1 MINSSRK
8 VRIEVLRPALF
19 CVGAALLSW
28 QTMAAAVTVSDSTFV
43 NTDWTIT
50 SFSSFNGGTSS
61 AAQVASGGNPGP
73 YRNVTDTLNNGG
85 VPSVVLGVSIY
96 SPFTY
101 NPAVS
106 GAISAVD
113 YSEDAACI
121 SGCFGSGQST
131 GPALLQGG
139 VIYVLGS
146 SSVITGPGA
155 AFVNHSL
162 SGLTA
167 ADFGGVSLT
176 GSTFVDNSVHP
187 NFSASGAPIQFGF
200 LRANG
205 TGPGGIGY
213 TLAAGIDNWQVT
225 ITSAALPPSG
235 ITTIPTLGTAE
246 MVLLAFAIGLLGL
259 FYSRRTD

>member
-1 MINSSRK
+1 MIDSARNLRMS
-8 VRIEVLRPALF
+8 VLRIVLF
-19 CVGAALLSW
+19 CVGGALLAW
-28 QTMAAAVTVSDSTFV
+28 QTMAAAVTVSDNTFV
-43 NTDWTIT
+43 NTDWTLT
-50 SFSSFNGGTSS
+50 SFSSFNGGTVS

-73 YRNVTDTLNNGG
+73 YRNVIDTLNNGG
-85 VPSVVLGVSIY
+85 APSVVLGVSIY
-96 SPFTY
+96 SPFIYT
-101 NPAVS
+101 PSVS
-106 GAISAVD
+106 GAINSVD
-113 YSEDAACI
+113 YSEDAACT

-155 AFVNHSL
+155 AFANHSL

-167 ADFGGVSLT
+167 LDFGGVSLT
-176 GSTFVDNSVHP
+176 GSTFVDNTVHP
-187 NFSASGAPIQFGF
+187 NFSAGGAPIQFGF

-213 TLAAGIDNWQVT
+213 SLGAAIDNWQVT
-225 ITSAALPPSG
+225 ITSAAAPPSG
-235 ITTIPTLGTAE
+235 TTTIPTLGPME

-259 FYSRRTD
+259 YYSRRTS